1 MYIPVEMMVHGHGHV
16 GDDNVIG
23 QENILAYYDNTST
36 NTKIKGG
43 GGKGTNNKGK
53 G

>member
-43 GGKGTNNKGK
+43 GKGTNNKGK

>member
-23 QENILAYYDNTST
+23 QENILAYYDITST

-43 GGKGTNNKGK
+43 GKVTNNKGK